1 MKRMAQLLVLIL
13 FSIVATDSIPAQ
25 TQPNQT
31 KAATSQKQK
40 GETLELGKSYA
51 TLRPEQTRLI
61 DNFIRSYNA
70 TTGSDLVPQQ
80 AYDNARLS
88 IRTTFDAVTHAL
100 LNATMTDS
108 HGKSLGRAIDLVAA
122 IDQVMGEESGAR
134 GDQQF
139 RLYVY
144 LKPNAVEILNRSQEF
159 FHDKDN
165 SVYHN
170 GFPICYRLKKGPPS
184 IQLSISRDHKLSD
197 VDVDYRSSGFP
208 KALLNG
214 HLSAAN
220 SDVRAGNN
228 LALHDGRWSGLNGW
242 WRDVFGQL
250 GSGGAAPKETATE
263 RLGHIPMNPGV
274 KAGQGVDKS
283 AHDFLQSW
291 VVGKQ
296 PDKSVA
302 YFSRRSYPCLEV
314 LAQKSSTQPVPQ
326 GMIRLH
332 TMMAMQKFSDSLGA
346 VNSVADVFEPADKW
360 SQASKPAKNAYSS
373 EFRLVSL
380 PADMGQDEECIAV
393 PADESSKRSKEKYF
407 ATAFREKT
415 GDRRHKV
422 MSLLWAQEGDYWKI
436 IAIRIEDSSDAG
448 LLPNNA
454 AALAIPEAEESRSI
468 AGDPASVKDITQFY
482 QTWIVKRDVIQAS
495 RFASERSYQCLPA
508 HSEHQMKLTPTAR
521 IQSALEQPL
530 TRIRSGVN
538 LSDMMSSVQPVDDLL
553 RPVQQENSRSFA
565 IMAVPDQMADS
576 FLCQNRH
583 LPESSPDLKPA
594 DAKYGAYYLTAS
606 RFNYGEEQ
614 SPALLLLWTKEEAG
628 WKIVAWAVDL
638 P

>member
-1 MKRMAQLLVLIL
+1 MKRMAPLFLLVLFAL
-13 FSIVATDSIPAQ
+13 VATELVFAQ
-25 TQPNQT
+25 TQTNPP
-31 KAATSQKQK
+31 KAATSQKPK

-51 TLRPEQTRLI
+51 TLRPEQQHLI
-61 DNFIRSYNA
+61 DSFIRSYNA
-70 TTGSDLVPQQ
+70 TTKSDLAAQQ
-80 AYDNARLS
+80 SYDNARLS

-100 LNATMTDS
+100 LNVKMTDS

-122 IDQVMGEESGAR
+122 VDEVMGEESDAR

-144 LKPNAVEILNRSQEF
+144 LAPNADDILSRSQEF

-165 SVYHN
+165 SVYHK

-184 IQLSISRDHKLSD
+184 IQFSISHDHKLSD
-197 VDVDYRSSGFP
+197 VDVDYRAPGFP
-208 KALLNG
+208 KGLLNG
-214 HLSAAN
+214 HLTAAN

-228 LALHDGRWSGLNGW
+228 LALHDGRWLGLNGW

-250 GSGGAAPKETATE
+250 GSGGATPREAATE
-263 RLGHIPMNPGV
+263 RHGHIPMNPGV
-274 KAGQGVDKS
+274 KANEGVDKS

-296 PDKSVA
+296 ANKSVA
-302 YFSRRSYPCLEV
+302 YFSRRSYPCLEE
-314 LAQKSSTQPVPQ
+314 LAQKKSQPVPQ

-332 TMMAMQKFSDSLGA
+332 TMMEMQKFSDSLGA

-360 SQASKPAKNAYSS
+360 SQASKPAKNAFAS

-380 PADMGQDEECIAV
+380 PVDMGEDEECVAI
-393 PADESSKRSKEKYF
+393 PANDSGKRSKEKYF
-407 ATAFREKT
+407 ATALRKKN
-415 GDRRHKV
+415 GDNRNRV
-422 MSLLWAQEGDYWKI
+422 TSLLWAQEGNYWKI
-436 IAIRIEDSSDAG
+436 IAMRIEDSSDAG
-448 LLPNNA
+448 LVPNEAAVLVLP
-454 AALAIPEAEESRSI
+454 AEEEPRNI

-482 QTWIVKRDVIQAS
+482 QAWIVKRDVTQAS
-495 RFASERSYQCLPA
+495 GFASQRSYQCLAAP
-508 HSEHQMKLTPTAR
+508 SEDQKKLTPTAR

-530 TRIRSGVN
+530 TRIRSSAN

-553 RPVQQENSRSFA
+553 RPVQQENSRAFA
-565 IMAVPDQMADS
+565 IMAVPDQMANS
-576 FLCQNRH
+576 FLCQHRH
-583 LPESSPDLKPA
+583 LPESYPDLKPA

-606 RFNYGEEQ
+606 RFNYEEEQ

-628 WKIVAWAVDL
+628 WKIVAWAVEL

>member
-1 MKRMAQLLVLIL
+1 MKHMAQLLLLIL
-13 FSIVATDSIPAQ
+13 FPLVATELVFAQ
-25 TQPNQT
+25 TQPNEK
-31 KAATSQKQK
+31 KAASSQEPK

-51 TLRPEQTRLI
+51 TLRPEQARLI
-61 DNFIRSYNA
+61 DGFIRSYNA

-100 LNATMTDS
+100 LNAKMTDS

-122 IDQVMGEESGAR
+122 VDQVMGEESGAR

-144 LKPNAVEILNRSQEF
+144 LKPNAVDILSRSQEF
-159 FHDKDN
+159 FRDKDN
-165 SVYHN
+165 ATYHK
-170 GFPICYRLKKGPPS
+170 GFPISYRLKKGPPS
-184 IQLSISRDHKLSD
+184 IQFSISRDHKLSD
-197 VDVDYRSSGFP
+197 VDVDYRASGFP
-208 KALLNG
+208 KGLLNG
-214 HLSAAN
+214 HLTAAN

-274 KAGQGVDKS
+274 KADEGVDKS

-296 PDKSVA
+296 PNKSVA

-314 LAQKSSTQPVPQ
+314 VAQKSTQPVPQ

-380 PADMGQDEECIAV
+380 PVDMGEDEECVAI
-393 PADESSKRSKEKYF
+393 PADSKRSKEKYF
-407 ATAFREKT
+407 ATAFRGKN
-415 GDRRHKV
+415 GDSRNKV

-448 LLPNNA
+448 LVPNNA
-454 AALAIPEAEESRSI
+454 AALVVPAEEEPRNI
-468 AGDPASVKDITQFY
+468 AGDPVSVKDITQFY
-482 QTWIVKRDVIQAS
+482 QTWIVKRDVTQAS
-495 RFASERSYQCLPA
+495 SFASQRSYQCLAAP
-508 HSEHQMKLTPTAR
+508 SEDQKKLTPTAR

-530 TRIRSGVN
+530 TRIRSSAN
-538 LSDMMSSVQPVDDLL
+538 LSDMMSSVQPVNDLL
-553 RPVQQENSRSFA
+553 RPVQQENSKAFA

-628 WKIVAWAVDL
+628 WKIVSWAVEL